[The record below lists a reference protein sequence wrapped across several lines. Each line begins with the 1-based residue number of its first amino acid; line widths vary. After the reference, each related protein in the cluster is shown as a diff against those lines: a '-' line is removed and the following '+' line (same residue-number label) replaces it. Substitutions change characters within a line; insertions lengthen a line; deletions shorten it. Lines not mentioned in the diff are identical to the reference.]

1 MAQKY
6 KQYVLGTPS
15 IYTEIPVQSVEN
27 SQEFSFGTDGIHYLQ
42 KNSNNLAG
50 PSQWAKNE
58 KKLNQ

>member
-15 IYTEIPVQSVEN
+15 IPTEIPVQSVEN

-42 KNSNNLAG
+42 KIQIIWQVPHSGL
-50 PSQWAKNE
+50 KM
-58 KKLNQ
+58 KKS

>member
-27 SQEFSFGTDGIHYLQ
+27 SQDFSFRTDGIHYL
-42 KNSNNLAG
+42 
-50 PSQWAKNE
+50 
-58 KKLNQ
+58 KKIQIIWQVPHSGLKMKKS